1 MNPIIKEIESGPH
14 FVTINEDF
22 TRLSEIVKVSQ
33 GVLEALGPRDVI
45 LIERLVGKKVLH
57 PKVRLPND
65 LLYQLKKSDSLI
77 EEVKDL
83 RKYLKDL
90 GRLREKLED
99 VWDLV
104 ITLLTSSELVKR
116 LKDPSTSD
124 QEKIAIVKRLK
135 ELWKKKVVDA
145 EDLIKEG
152 FVIRTKTDLLS
163 RPEERGFQL

>member
-1 MNPIIKEIESGPH
+1 MNPIIKEIKSGPH
-14 FVTINEDF
+14 FVIINEDF
-22 TRLSEIVKVSQ
+22 ARLSEIVKVSQ

-77 EEVKDL
+77 EEMKDL
-83 RKYLKDL
+83 RKYLKDQDL

-104 ITLLTSSELVKR
+104 IALLTSSELVKR

-135 ELWKKKVVDA
+135 EL
-145 EDLIKEG
+145 
-152 FVIRTKTDLLS
+152 
-163 RPEERGFQL
+163 